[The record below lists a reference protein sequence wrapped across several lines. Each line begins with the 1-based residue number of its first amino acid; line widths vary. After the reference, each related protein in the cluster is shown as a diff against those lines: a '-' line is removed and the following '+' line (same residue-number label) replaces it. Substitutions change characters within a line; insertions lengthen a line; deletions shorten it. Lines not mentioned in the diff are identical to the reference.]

1 MKKIYIIGI
10 VAVTLIAAIFLFYM
24 LKGDSLEETLEKVKS
39 YQHYEL
45 ICDMEMVQNDELKSY
60 EVTVS
65 YLKEKK
71 NEYYKVDL
79 YDKSINQSQI
89 IIKNNEGVYVLTP
102 TLNQVFKFQS
112 NWPDNSPKPYIYSS
126 LLNLLEDNKAEKID
140 DGYQVEGKITLPND
154 DRIVKEEIIFDR
166 DLHPL
171 RITCLDKDETELI
184 IVKVKEFN
192 VKKNIKTSVFDQEK
206 VLKETQDQYQSTV
219 SGDILYPVV
228 NLGSY
233 LDSETV
239 STVEGDKNHI
249 LRFTG
254 EKNFTII
261 ESPEVYDE
269 TVVNVV
275 DDEVIDLMDG
285 FAYYSDNRLSMLNS
299 GMMCSIYSND
309 LTKEE
314 MLSIMTSMQS
324 STTK

>member
-24 LKGDSLEETLEKVKS
+24 LKGDSLEDTLEKAKAYS
-39 YQHYEL
+39 HYEL
-45 ICDMEMVQNDELKSY
+45 VCDMEMVQNDELKSY

-71 NEYYKVDL
+71 NEYYKVEL

-89 IIKNNEGVYVLTP
+89 IIKNDEGVYVLTP

-126 LLNLLEDNKAEKID
+126 LLELLEDNKAEKID
-140 DGYQVEGKITLPND
+140 DGYQVEGKISLPND

-166 DLHPL
+166 KLHPL

-192 VKKNIKTSVFDQEK
+192 VKKNIKTSVFDQDK
-206 VLKETQDQYQSTV
+206 VLKETQNQYQSTM

-261 ESPEVYDE
+261 ESPEIYDE

-275 DDEVIDLMDG
+275 DDEVIDLVDG
-285 FAYYSDNRLSMLNS
+285 FAYYRDNRLSMMNS
-299 GMMCSIYSND
+299 GIMCSIYSND